1 MGHTALMRP
10 AARLRQ
16 LLAAGDAVMAPGVA
30 DPLFARLVAKH
41 GFEAVY
47 MTGAGTSATRLGMP
61 DIGLLTM
68 TEMVDNAARIVA
80 ACDLP
85 VIADCDNGYGG
96 PLNVRRAVQEY
107 ERAGVAAI
115 HLEDQVLPKRCGHL
129 AGKQLIPASEMV
141 AKLHAATDARR
152 DSDFVLIARTDALA
166 VEGLEPALERAARYG
181 EAGADLLF
189 VEAPGAGHIAAI
201 PGRLARPAVYNMAT
215 SGKTPF
221 LNRAEVSRLG
231 YRLILYPNW
240 LLLAAIRAV
249 DSVLATLKQEESVAG
264 IAPDLPDFRQ
274 FFDLL
279 GMQDVRAL
287 EERYGVPEDSRVDY

>member
-1 MGHTALMRP
+1 MRP

-68 TEMVDNAARIVA
+68 TEMVDNAARIAA

-129 AGKQLIPASEMV
+129 AGKQLIPAHEMV

-152 DSDFVLIARTDALA
+152 DADFVLIARTDALA

-189 VEAPGAGHIAAI
+189 VEAPGPDHIAAI
-201 PGRLARPAVYNMAT
+201 PGRLARPAVYNVAT

-240 LLLAAIRAV
+240 LLLAAIRAAE
-249 DSVLATLKQEESVAG
+249 SVLVTLKREESVAG

-287 EERYGVPEDSRVDY
+287 EERYGVPQDSRVDY

>member
-1 MGHTALMRP
+1 MNP

-16 LLAAGDAVMAPGVA
+16 LLAADSAIMAPGVA

-129 AGKQLIPASEMV
+129 AGKQLIPAKEMV

-166 VEGLEPALERAARYG
+166 VEGLESALERAALYG

-189 VEAPGAGHIAAI
+189 VEAPGPEHVGAI
-201 PGRLARPAVYNMAT
+201 PGRLAKPAVYNMAT

-221 LNRAEVSRLG
+221 LNRTEISKLG

-249 DSVLATLKQEESVAG
+249 DSVLATLKREESIAG
-264 IAPDLPDFRQ
+264 IAPNLPDLRQ
-274 FFDLL
+274 FFDLV

-287 EERYGVPEDSRVDY
+287 EERYGVPEPSRLDY

>member
-47 MTGAGTSATRLGMP
+47 MTGAGTSAARLGMP